1 MLLSDALNLVP
12 VPIERQDAKSQL
24 DLTERRRRDADEI
37 YNVDF
42 HVVVS
47 RASNETMSEETRDLN
62 KKELKRRLQ
71 HLSETNLRNDTCVK
85 DTLDFYFRGDM
96 PLLMCCQHLS
106 SKCNSPSPSPR

>member
-12 VPIERQDAKSQL
+12 IPIERQDAKSQL
-24 DLTERRRRDADEI
+24 DLTEGRRRDVDEI
-37 YNVDF
+37 YSLEF

-47 RASNETMSEETRDLN
+47 RASDETASDETRDLY

-71 HLSETNLRNDTCVK
+71 HLSKTNVRNDTSVK
-85 DTLDFYFRGDM
+85 YTLDLYFRGDM

-106 SKCNSPSPSPR
+106 RKCK